1 MNFLIWRYEPFAVID
16 IFVQNSFSKIYLI
29 GAMLYYVGMFLP
41 IFDQLLKYPYVPTK
55 VTAVLQ

>member
-1 MNFLIWRYEPFAVID
+1 MNFLMFID